1 MGKDPRRNQSI
12 SPTKIS
18 AENNE
23 MGAIIDNAAPT
34 SIAMGKVCIVTGG
47 SRGFGRG
54 IALIL
59 AKEHGCTVYATARD
73 LGKLQDLA
81 DQATIECAKLGSE
94 GKVVPCQVDQKDDAA
109 VKAFVEDVTA
119 KEGKIDLLVNSAF
132 QGLVAM
138 TPQFG
143 KTFWQKPLSMYE
155 AEVDNFVRFAYV
167 MSYYV
172 APVMVK
178 NKSGLILG
186 ISSAGG
192 VVYFADVAYCAGKA
206 AFDKMHHDMACELRE
221 HGVFSMTLYPQAGI
235 TENANFPGGDTP
247 SYAGRAVAALMNASE
262 EDMTTLTGKV
272 IQTREVAD
280 KFGFTDVDGKHPDG
294 PFTNPEAIAGMRKAM
309 RNPPHLN
316 LDSPPIDPDGW
327 KSMNAEGFADMF
339 PGYKA

>member
-1 MGKDPRRNQSI
+1 MADQRERPSL
-12 SPTKIS
+12 
-18 AENNE
+18 
-23 MGAIIDNAAPT
+23 DD
-34 SIAMGKVCIVTGG
+34 MGKVCIVTGG

-59 AKEHGCTVYATARD
+59 AKEHACTVYATARD
-73 LGKLQDLA
+73 MGKLQALA
-81 DQATIECAKLGSE
+81 DEAMIECAKIGSE
-94 GKVVPCQVDQKDDAA
+94 GKIVPYRLDQKDDAA
-109 VKAFVEDVTA
+109 VKAFVDDVAA

-143 KTFWQKPLSMYE
+143 KTFWEKPLSMYE
-155 AEVDNFVRFAYV
+155 DQVNDFARFAYV
-167 MSYYV
+167 MSYHV

-178 NKSGLILG
+178 NKSGLIVG

-192 VVYFADVAYCAGKA
+192 AVYFADVAYCAGKA

-221 HGVFSMTLYPQAGI
+221 HGVYSMTLYPQAGI

-247 SYAGRAVAALMNASE
+247 SYAGRSVAALMNASE
-262 EDMTTLTGKV
+262 EDMNQLTGKV

-294 PFTNPEAIAGMRKAM
+294 PFTNPDAVAGMRKKIN
-309 RNPPHLN
+309 NPPHMN

-327 KSMNAEGFADMF
+327 KSMNAPGFADMF
-339 PGYKA
+339 PGYKV